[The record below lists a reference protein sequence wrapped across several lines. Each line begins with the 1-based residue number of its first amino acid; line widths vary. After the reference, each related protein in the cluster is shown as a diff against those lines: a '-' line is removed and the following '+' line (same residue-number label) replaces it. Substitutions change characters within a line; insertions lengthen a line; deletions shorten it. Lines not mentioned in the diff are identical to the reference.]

1 MEEILQ
7 VPVTQ
12 PQYILDQ
19 GVAFA
24 QVDDW
29 FGNATRSL
37 KMDVIYPKPAKES
50 YPCIVWI
57 CGGAFLQM
65 NIGVHLPYLMEL
77 AKAGFV
83 VASVEYRT
91 SNQAQFPAPVCDI
104 KSAVRYLKAH
114 ASRYAIDPQ
123 RFGVM
128 GESAGGYLAAMTAL
142 TENLPE
148 FDQGDYLEYSSA
160 VQAACTW
167 YLPSVLGSMVDQIP
181 EHLRSAT
188 PESLLLGQDPGQNP
202 ELAKKASP
210 VYYARKDAPPFLL
223 IHGTEDHTVGV
234 QHSQWMYQALSG
246 CGADV
251 SFLKLLGADHG
262 DLQFF
267 QQEVQSRIAGFF
279 REKLRRRPEKAAAEP
294 AK

>member
-1 MEEILQ
+1 MKATVHIEPKE
-7 VPVTQ
+7 
-12 PQYILDQ
+12 PQYTVITGLS
-19 GVAFA
+19 FA

-29 FGNATRSL
+29 YGHIVRDL
-37 KMDVIYPKPAKES
+37 KMDLIYPEQGDRKS
-50 YPCIVWI
+50 PCIVWI

-91 SNQAQFPAPVCDI
+91 SNQAQFPAPLCDI
-104 KSAVRYLKAH
+104 KSAIRYLKAH

-128 GESAGGYLAAMTAL
+128 GESAGGYLAAMAAL
-142 TENLPE
+142 TEGLPE
-148 FDQGDYLEYSSA
+148 FDQGDYLDYSSA

-167 YLPSVLGSMVDQIP
+167 YLPSVLGSMVDQVP

-267 QQEVQSRIAGFF
+267 QEPVQNRIRQFF
-279 REKLRRRPEKAAAEP
+279 RKKLYGEI
-294 AK
+294 

>member
-77 AKAGFV
+77 AKA
-83 VASVEYRT
+83 
-91 SNQAQFPAPVCDI
+91 
-104 KSAVRYLKAH
+104 
-114 ASRYAIDPQ
+114 
-123 RFGVM
+123 
-128 GESAGGYLAAMTAL
+128 
-142 TENLPE
+142 
-148 FDQGDYLEYSSA
+148 
-160 VQAACTW
+160 
-167 YLPSVLGSMVDQIP
+167 
-181 EHLRSAT
+181 
-188 PESLLLGQDPGQNP
+188 
-202 ELAKKASP
+202 
-210 VYYARKDAPPFLL
+210 
-223 IHGTEDHTVGV
+223 
-234 QHSQWMYQALSG
+234 
-246 CGADV
+246 
-251 SFLKLLGADHG
+251 
-262 DLQFF
+262 
-267 QQEVQSRIAGFF
+267 
-279 REKLRRRPEKAAAEP
+279 
-294 AK
+294 